1 MCACVCVCSHSYD
14 QLPQVGTHYRKT
26 TQGKNL
32 HAMCKSNEIIL
43 DIVTAGSRYHSASH
57 HANVERG
64 RGKVFCV
71 SGMLRVG
78 GGSSLPAGGGE

>member
-1 MCACVCVCSHSYD
+1 
-14 QLPQVGTHYRKT
+14 
-26 TQGKNL
+26 
-32 HAMCKSNEIIL
+32 MCKSNEIIL

-78 GGSSLPAGGGE
+78 GGSSLLAGGGE

>member
-1 MCACVCVCSHSYD
+1 
-14 QLPQVGTHYRKT
+14 
-26 TQGKNL
+26 
-32 HAMCKSNEIIL
+32 MCKSNEIIL

-71 SGMLRVG
+71 SGILRVG
-78 GGSSLPAGGGE
+78 GGSSLPAGGWGMNPAGEIHCMFSPFTALIKGDP

>member
-1 MCACVCVCSHSYD
+1 MCVRVCVFVHIPMISSLKLALIIEKPH
-14 QLPQVGTHYRKT
+14 KE
-26 TQGKNL
+26 KIN
-32 HAMCKSNEIIL
+32 MCKSNEIIL